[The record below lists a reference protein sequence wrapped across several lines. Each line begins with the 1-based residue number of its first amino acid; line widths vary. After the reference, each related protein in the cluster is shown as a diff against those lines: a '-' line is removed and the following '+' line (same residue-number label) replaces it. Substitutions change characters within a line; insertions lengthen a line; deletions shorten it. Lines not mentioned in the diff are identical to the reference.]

1 MINSI
6 TAWAKSIILAVIIA
20 TILEMILPEG
30 NNKKYIKTIIGIYIL
45 FTIISPIISKLNGGN
60 LQIDTSKYEEYFNMQ
75 NYTMA
80 SANIIDSNL
89 DTAYTSSLKTDIKQ
103 RLKEKGYEVKSLN
116 IDIELKDEEKY
127 GTIKSLNL
135 SLEKQPQN
143 NVINKIEKVEISISN
158 EKTNKTTSNLSESDK
173 NEIKDYLSQ
182 TYSIDKKNINIGGEN
197 D

>member
-1 MINSI
+1 MIASI

-60 LQIDTSKYEEYFNMQ
+60 IQIDTSKYEEYFNMQ

-80 SANIIDSNL
+80 SSNVIDNNL
-89 DTAYTSSLKTDIKQ
+89 DTAYTSSIKTDIKQ
-103 RLKEKGYEVKSLN
+103 RLKEKGYEVQSLKL
-116 IDIELKDEEKY
+116 DIELKDEEKY
-127 GTIKSLNL
+127 GTIKSLEL
-135 SLEKQPQN
+135 DLIKQHQN

-158 EKTNKTTSNLSESDK
+158 EQTNKTTSNISQSDK

-182 TYSIDKKNINIGGEN
+182 TYSIDKKNINIGGK
-197 D
+197 DD

>member
-1 MINSI
+1 MINSV

-45 FTIISPIISKLNGGN
+45 FTIISPIISKLNGKN
-60 LQIDTSKYEEYFNMQ
+60 IQIDTSKYEEYFNMQ

-80 SANIIDSNL
+80 STNIIDSNL

-127 GTIKSLNL
+127 GTIKSLDL

-143 NVINKIEKVEISISN
+143 NVINKIEKVEISVSN
-158 EKTNKTTSNLSESDK
+158 EKTNKIASNLSESDK
-173 NEIKDYLSQ
+173 SGIKDYLSE
-182 TYSIDKKNINIGGEN
+182 TYSIDKKNINIGGK
-197 D
+197 DD